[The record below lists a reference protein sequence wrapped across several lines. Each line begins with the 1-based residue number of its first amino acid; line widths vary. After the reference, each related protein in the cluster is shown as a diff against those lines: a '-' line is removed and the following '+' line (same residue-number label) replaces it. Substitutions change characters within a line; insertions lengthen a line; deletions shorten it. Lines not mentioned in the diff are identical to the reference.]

1 MGEMSSED
9 LIPLSERTKDE
20 QIKIAR
26 QGGIASGEARR
37 RKKELRLSLI
47 ALLEADDGKLQDNIC
62 TALIKKAENG
72 DVKAFEVIR
81 DTVGEKPTSEV
92 AVTGYEDMLNKV
104 LQNG

>member
-20 QIKIAR
+20 QREIAR

-62 TALIKKAENG
+62 AALIKKAENG
-72 DVKAFEVIR
+72 DVKAFEAIR
-81 DTVGEKPTSEV
+81 DTVGEKPASEV